1 LPFSEPHFYLPIS
14 LEKIGFD
21 MGPVVPIYE
30 ISPELN
36 FLIAFIIGLGFGF
49 ALEQAGF
56 SSSRKLAGM
65 FYGYDT
71 TVLKVFFTAA
81 IVAMLGLVYL
91 NYFELIDMSIVY
103 INEYF
108 INSAIIGGV
117 IMGLGFIIG
126 GFCPGTS
133 VCAAAIGK
141 LDAVAYLGGSLIGIF
156 LFGETYNLWKDIY
169 LENYLGSIKIST
181 ALGLSDG
188 IVVLFVVVMA
198 AAMFFIGEWAEK
210 KFKRPDITK
219 EI

>member
-1 LPFSEPHFYLPIS
+1 
-14 LEKIGFD
+14 
-21 MGPVVPIYE
+21 MGPIVPIYE
-30 ISPELN
+30 ISAELN

-81 IVAMLGLVYL
+81 ITAMLGLVYL
-91 NYFELIDMSIVY
+91 NYFEMIDMSIVY
-103 INEYF
+103 INEYY
-108 INSAIIGGV
+108 ITSAIAGGV
-117 IMGLGFIIG
+117 VMGLGFIIG

-141 LDAVAYLGGSLIGIF
+141 IDAMAYLGGSLIGIY
-156 LFGETYNLWKDIY
+156 LFGITYDWWAEIY
-169 LENYLGSIKIST
+169 MQDYLGAIKIST

-188 IVVLFVVVMA
+188 IMVLLVVA
-198 AAMFFIGEWAEK
+198 AAVAMFYVGEWAEK
-210 KFKRPDITK
+210 KFARPDITK
-219 EI
+219 EL